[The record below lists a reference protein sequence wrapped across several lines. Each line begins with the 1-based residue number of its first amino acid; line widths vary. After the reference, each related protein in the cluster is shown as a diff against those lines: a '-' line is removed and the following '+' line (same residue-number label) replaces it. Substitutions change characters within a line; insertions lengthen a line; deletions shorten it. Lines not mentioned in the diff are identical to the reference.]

1 MASLLHYAPSQVS
14 VTIFGAYQLEGFS
27 DSTFINITK
36 NSKPFDSQRAM
47 NGEVARI
54 YRKDERYIVEVTLAQ
69 SSVSNNVL
77 MAIYNI
83 DTATGL
89 GKFPLMIRDGSGTT
103 NFFALTSW
111 IADIPQASFSNGME
125 TRTWQFECS
134 EVSYGLGG
142 NGSETDIENVLS
154 QSSALLSLLK
164 QFGVF

>member
-1 MASLLHYAPSQVS
+1 MASLLHYVPSSVS
-14 VTIFGAYQLEGFS
+14 CTVAGFYTVEGFA
-27 DSTFINITK
+27 DGTFINITK
-36 NSKPFDSQRAM
+36 NSKPFTTQRSM

-54 YRKDERYIVEVTLAQ
+54 YRKDEQYIVELTLAQ

-83 DTATGL
+83 DTSTGL
-89 GKFPLMIRDGSGTT
+89 GKFPLMIKDGSGTT
-103 NFFALTSW
+103 NFFALTAW

-125 TRTWQFECS
+125 TRTWQIECS

-164 QFGVF
+164 QFGIF